1 MSAGD
6 PSMSDIGIIS
16 LSLLKL
22 MSIESRMPSN
32 HLILSCPIYTDS
44 FTLQV
49 NLDTCTVKLPVSE
62 HTDLSK
68 LRAQKLPSLC
78 CGDSEVT
85 AEGSLAAEHP
95 SNPAPL
101 PRAGGGLCQRS

>member
-1 MSAGD
+1 MFNL
-6 PSMSDIGIIS
+6 S
-16 LSLLKL
+16 LSPYQKCLISSALKDW
-22 MSIESRMPSN
+22 I
-32 HLILSCPIYTDS
+32 
-44 FTLQV
+44 LQV

-85 AEGSLAAEHP
+85 AEGSLAAEQ
-95 SNPAPL
+95 L
-101 PRAGGGLCQRS
+101 CDVCLRASLHY